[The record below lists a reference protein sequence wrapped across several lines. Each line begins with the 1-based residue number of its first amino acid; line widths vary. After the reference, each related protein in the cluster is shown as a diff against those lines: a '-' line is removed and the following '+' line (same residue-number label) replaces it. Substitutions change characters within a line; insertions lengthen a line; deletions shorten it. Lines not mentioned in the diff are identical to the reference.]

1 LATQRPASLGA
12 GAARQDYAAGHFGV
26 GRGGGAHAPDEWLL
40 IDSSDPKVAGYEQ
53 QAVMFAELYEVARM
67 AKSGR

>member
-1 LATQRPASLGA
+1 M
-12 GAARQDYAAGHFGV
+12 AAGHFGV

-53 QAVMFAELYEVARM
+53 QAVMFAEYLFQVARV
-67 AKSGR
+67 AETRR

>member
-1 LATQRPASLGA
+1 MP
-12 GAARQDYAAGHFGV
+12 AGHFGS

-40 IDSSDPKVAGYEQ
+40 IDSANPKVNGFDGQVKLY
-53 QAVMFAELYEVARM
+53 VDYLYEIAEA